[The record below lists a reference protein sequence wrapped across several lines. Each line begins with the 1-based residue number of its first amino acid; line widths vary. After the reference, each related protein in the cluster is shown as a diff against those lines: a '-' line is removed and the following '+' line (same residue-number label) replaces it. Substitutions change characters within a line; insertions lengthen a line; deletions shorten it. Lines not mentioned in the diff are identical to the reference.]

1 MAERIA
7 AFLLWAAVAACAVFW
22 GLRVLVTAKPVP
34 SQAAPVSVAAAARG
48 DVVRLFANPA
58 AATAAQPEAVDP
70 GLASRFK
77 LIGVVA
83 PKAGSEQGIALIAV
97 DGKPPRPYRVGAR
110 LDRGLVLQSV
120 ATRSAAIGPVEGAP
134 AVRLDL
140 PPPQAA
146 TTGNLP
152 PLPPN
157 DDPGVLPRQPAAVT
171 PQAVPAQPQVPP
183 PAPPQAQQPPTQPQ
197 TQAPSQPQVQGQP
210 IAPVIVPDNRR

>member
-58 AATAAQPEAVDP
+58 ATTAAQPEAVDP

-120 ATRSAAIGPVEGAP
+120 ATRSAAIGPVEGAT

-146 TTGNLP
+146 TTGSLP
-152 PLPPN
+152 PLPSN
-157 DDPGVLPRQPAAVT
+157 DDPGVLPRQPSAAT
-171 PQAVPAQPQVPP
+171 PQAAPVQPQVPP
-183 PAPPQAQQPPTQPQ
+183 PAPPQAQQPP